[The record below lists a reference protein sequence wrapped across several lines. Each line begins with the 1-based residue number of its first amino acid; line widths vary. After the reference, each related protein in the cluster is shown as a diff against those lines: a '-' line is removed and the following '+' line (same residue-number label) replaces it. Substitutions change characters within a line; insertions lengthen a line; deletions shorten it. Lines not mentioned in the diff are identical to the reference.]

1 MAEKY
6 KTLTLAD
13 RLEIERAYLDGT
25 DAAEIAAL
33 RSSCPST
40 IYRELRRGYTGG
52 TDKNGRPAYSA
63 REAQEATD
71 RNMKR
76 RGRRFAR

>member
-6 KTLTLAD
+6 KTLTLSD
-13 RLEIERAYLDGT
+13 RLKIERAYLDGA
-25 DAAEIAAL
+25 DAAEIAASL
-33 RSSCPST
+33 SSCLST
-40 IYRELRRGYTGG
+40 IYRELRRGYTGE

-63 REAQEATD
+63 TEAQETTAQ
-71 RNMKR
+71 NIKR